1 MGSYSRQLTQKLTL
15 LFFSSLQGRS
25 TSVRTPDNT
34 LFCLDLL
41 FKVHQVSVIPAH
53 VSSSLQC
60 LVELTRWHPIC
71 TTLVRY

>member
-41 FKVHQVSVIPAH
+41 FKVHQVSVIP
-53 VSSSLQC
+53 C
-60 LVELTRWHPIC
+60 PC
-71 TTLVRY
+71 